1 MKIPDEW
8 LTGKKVLTAEQVKK
22 LPVGTT
28 ICRHQ
33 CYGKL
38 GEHVW
43 AHCKI
48 VQSGTKK
55 KLSMRDYHGMQVLKD
70 IENKESVAYTE
81 VVE

>member
-1 MKIPDEW
+1 MKLPEEW
-8 LTGKKVLTAEQVKK
+8 LSGKKVLTADQVKK

-28 ICRHQ
+28 ICFHQ

-38 GEHVW
+38 GEHIW
-43 AHCKI
+43 SNCKI

-70 IENKESVAYTE
+70 IVTKENIAYTE
-81 VVE
+81 VER